1 MVSQQPY
8 VAAPSDR
15 LIGYFRDAVRI
26 RQTARSQTGQDVF
39 ELIRLE
45 ADQIEIETGEL
56 ERPELVA
63 ELLGVPARPRRQLIV
78 GQAIGT
84 LLVLA
89 PAVRHDHRDG
99 FQPQLCRGTDARM
112 TGEQHTLLVDQ
123 HRHRPAPFEDG
134 GSDFVEVG
142 LAMKPGIV
150 RVGYQ
155 PLDRPAL
162 DLVGR
167 PRTRRARNHGL

>member
-1 MVSQQPY
+1 
-8 VAAPSDR
+8 
-15 LIGYFRDAVRI
+15 LIGDFRDAVRI

-45 ADQIEIETGEL
+45 ADQIEVETGEL
-56 ERPELVA
+56 ECPELVA
-63 ELLGVPARPRRQLIV
+63 ELLGVPAGPRRQLIV
-78 GQAIGT
+78 GHAIGA

-89 PAVRHDHRDG
+89 PAVRHDHRDE
-99 FQPQLCRGTDARM
+99 FEPQLCRGTDARM
-112 TGEQHTLLVDQ
+112 TGEQHTLLVGQ
-123 HRHRPAPFEDG
+123 HRHRPSPFEDG

-142 LAMKPGIV
+142 LAMEPGVV

-162 DLVGR
+162 HLVGR
-167 PRTRRARNHGL
+167 ARSCRPHTRGPRWC